1 MDKIEL
7 ARKALLD
14 TIGTGV
20 SFPCSLS
27 GYGGGACGDGYTGD
41 GELYLNRE
49 ELLYLISDGSEVF
62 NGLEVK
68 KVDVEDRLYEM
79 AKDACW
85 PDDNGGPSVFLS
97 ESDTVPSELKELAE
111 MIEKHD
117 EDDAEEVADLRARVA
132 ALQDGDYT
140 FYVTIMET
148 DYYFAEN
155 EAETFHLTADQVRGF
170 LKNALYGADDIFD
183 GICDKELDEDDFSD
197 LAKKAGIGSEYVD
210 DDWSYSGEC
219 TYLENYVEA
228 WKTLIGKILSGEV
241 DESNLNKWLAFFD
254 NRDEWESGIDFFVKY
269 NRAD

>member
-20 SFPCSLS
+20 SFPCSLR
-27 GYGGGACGDGYTGD
+27 GYSGGACGDGYTGD
-41 GELYLNRE
+41 GELDLSRE
-49 ELLYLISDGSEVF
+49 ELLYLISDASEVF

-68 KVDVEDRLYEM
+68 KVDVDGQLEEM
-79 AKDACW
+79 AKEACW

-111 MIEKHD
+111 MIDNHD

-140 FYVTIMET
+140 FCVTIMET

-155 EAETFHLTADQVRGF
+155 EAETLHLTADQVRGF

-210 DDWSYSGEC
+210 DYWSYSGEC
-219 TYLENYVEA
+219 MYLEYYVEA
-228 WKTLIGKILSGEV
+228 WRTLISKIMSGEV
-241 DESNLNKWLAFFD
+241 DETNLNKWLAFFD
-254 NRDEWESGIDFFVKY
+254 RRDEWESGIESYVEFNSED
-269 NRAD
+269 